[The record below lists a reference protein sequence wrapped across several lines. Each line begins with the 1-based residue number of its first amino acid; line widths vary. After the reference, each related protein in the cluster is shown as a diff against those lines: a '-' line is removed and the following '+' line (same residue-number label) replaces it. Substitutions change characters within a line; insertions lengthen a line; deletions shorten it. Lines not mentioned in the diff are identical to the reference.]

1 MRTYTIT
8 KVSGTPDWSKIKA
21 LDVDNYQWCE
31 TLDIRMKSQI
41 CYDETGIYVHLRAWE
56 KDIRAELTAPLSMV
70 CEDSCMEFF
79 FRPVA
84 EDMRY
89 FNLEINPNGQMF
101 IGFGYNAEDFV
112 RLAPEGEDDFL
123 EKRWNYTEDGWEVFY
138 KIPISLIQIF
148 FPGYQLQSGMTIY
161 ANSYKCGDETVKP
174 HFISWN
180 FVDVPEPSFHQ
191 PAHFGQMILE

>member
-1 MRTYTIT
+1 MRTYTIAKT
-8 KVSGTPDWSKIKA
+8 SGKPEWSKIPA
-21 LDVDNYQWCE
+21 LDVDNYQWGE
-31 TLDIRMKSQI
+31 RLDIKMKSQI

-101 IGFGYNAEDFV
+101 IGFGYNVEALV
-112 RLAPEGEDDFL
+112 RLAPEGEDSLL
-123 EKRWNYTEDGWEVFY
+123 EKRCNYTEDGWEAFY
-138 KIPISLIQIF
+138 KIPVSLIRIF
-148 FPGYQLQSGMTIY
+148 FPGYKLQSGMTIY

-191 PAHFGQMILE
+191 PTHFGQMILE

>member
-8 KVSGTPDWSKIKA
+8 KISGTLDWNKIPA
-21 LDVDNYQWCE
+21 LDVDNYQWGE
-31 TLDIRMKSQI
+31 KLDIKMKSQI

-56 KDIRAELTAPLSMV
+56 KNIRAELTAPLSMV

-89 FNLEINPNGQMF
+89 FNLEINPNGQMY
-101 IGFGYNAEDFV
+101 IGFGPNGRELV
-112 RLAPEGEDDFL
+112 RLVPGKENVLL
-123 EKRWNYTEDGWEVFY
+123 EKKCNYTEGGWEVFY
-138 KIPISLIQIF
+138 KIPVSFIRVF
-148 FPGYQLQSGMTIY
+148 FPGYELKSGMTIY

-174 HFISWN
+174 HYISWN
-180 FVDVPEPSFHQ
+180 FVDVPKPSFHQ
-191 PAHFGQMILE
+191 PAHFGQMTLE

>member
-1 MRTYTIT
+1 MREYTIT
-8 KVSGTPDWSKIKA
+8 KISGTPDWSKIPE

-31 TLDIRMKSQI
+31 PLDIQMKGQV
-41 CYDETGIYVHLRAWE
+41 CYDETGIHVHLRAWE

-89 FNLEINPNGQMF
+89 FNLEINPNGRMF
-101 IGFGYNAEDFV
+101 IGFGYNVQELV
-112 RLAPEGEDDFL
+112 RLAPEGEDAFL
-123 EKRWNYTEDGWEVFY
+123 EKKWNDTADGWEVFY
-138 KIPISLIQIF
+138 KIPVSLIRTF

-161 ANSYKCGDETVKP
+161 ANCYKCGDKTAKP
-174 HFISWN
+174 HYISWN
-180 FVDVPEPSFHQ
+180 FIDLPAPSFHQ